1 MVTTHSGQNRTAV
14 FFTNMMELSD
24 IFHIITMMMMMMDY
38 SNNTLWSG
46 PGSGGYAVM
55 VELSDMCQIMMM
67 MIMIITIITNQA
79 KGV

>member
-1 MVTTHSGQNRTAV
+1 
-14 FFTNMMELSD
+14 MMELSD
-24 IFHIITMMMMMMDY
+24 IFHIITMMMMMDY

-46 PGSGGYAVM
+46 PGSCGYAVM
-55 VELSDMCQIMMM
+55 VELSDMFQIMMMM